1 MRVWECQLT
10 AHPRRLQNPP
20 SLIGMPAALPVPGWV
35 GQKRKGK
42 ELEQK
47 ESGGEEGP
55 GMVDGVVQLDRFGEM
70 ELIGHGDRR

>member
-1 MRVWECQLT
+1 MRECGSVRVWECQLT

-42 ELEQK
+42 EKRKGTEYLLRT
-47 ESGGEEGP
+47 EGLRAE
-55 GMVDGVVQLDRFGEM
+55 G
-70 ELIGHGDRR
+70 